1 MKEGNTEKEKAE
13 GRDRIWGWGTRGGRR
28 GMDGY
33 LNEKEG
39 KRGELASLRVWTEI
53 GRPFCMCAISPS
65 LGLTRPRVSKAAT
78 SQPEISKPRDR
89 RSSDRRL
96 AFHPVR
102 FHTLSFLSR
111 LHLPAPHTCPL
122 WTASRVYFVW
132 RSPRPRNRRAQIF
145 TQHNTV

>member
-1 MKEGNTEKEKAE
+1 
-13 GRDRIWGWGTRGGRR
+13 
-28 GMDGY
+28 MDGY
-33 LNEKEG
+33 LNEKVG

-53 GRPFCMCAISPS
+53 GRPSCMCAISPS

-89 RSSDRRL
+89 RSNDRRL

-102 FHTLSFLSR
+102 FHSLSFLSR

-122 WTASRVYFVW
+122 STTGQPPGFILCGVLHALVIVVHKYSL
-132 RSPRPRNRRAQIF
+132 NI
-145 TQHNTV
+145 T